1 MVMKALIRL
10 LLVIQWSL
18 SLRSRDMVNSS
29 VTFLVAIYN
38 HIFTISITYKIRI
51 NRTWSYMYLWW
62 VHIWQ
67 ISQRRRTS
75 RRNKTIV
82 WECGRNQTLI
92 WFGYSGNGGLR
103 QTTIYSKSR
112 RIPNSQYHTQDQN
125 TRKERKLRRDACYIT
140 LHEMTNLAQNKP
152 K

>member
-29 VTFLVAIYN
+29 VTFLVTIYN

-62 VHIWQ
+62 VHIRQ

-92 WFGYSGNGGLR
+92 RFGYSGSGH
-103 QTTIYSKSR
+103 TTGQAQICSANLLGYANLGIGRGHERAQSR
-112 RIPNSQYHTQDQN
+112 GIRAD
-125 TRKERKLRRDACYIT
+125 RKGRVEKDD
-140 LHEMTNLAQNKP
+140 
-152 K
+152 